1 MLFNIVDS
9 DFNNNYQLFNNKRS
23 KNCNNSNTILECYI
37 CLESD
42 DIEKIIKMNNIYTY
56 SKKCKCNLHVHF
68 SCLEFWYKKNMN
80 CPICK
85 TKVVNIISLYN
96 INIYTCKR
104 NAYFIFF
111 RILIYILFI
120 FLYINYLIILMY
132 YCQKRMLIDNENEI
146 L

>member
-9 DFNNNYQLFNNKRS
+9 DFNNYQIISSKTYNNYNNY
-23 KNCNNSNTILECYI
+23 NNTNLECYI

-42 DIEKIIKMNNIYTY
+42 DREKIIKMNNIYTY

-68 SCLEFWYKKNMN
+68 SCLECWYKKNMN

-85 TKVVNIISLYN
+85 TKVVNIFSLYN
-96 INIYTCKR
+96 INIYSCKQ
-104 NAYFIFF
+104 NAYIILI

-120 FLYINYLIILMY
+120 FLYINYLIIIIY
-132 YCQKRMLIDNENEI
+132 YCQKRILFGKDIEI
-146 L
+146 